1 MRVGP
6 AFAAVAAL
14 VLAAA
19 ALAAPP
25 KQLITSVNSGPGAA
39 VVASVPAAHGYS
51 KLILRVTTQP
61 SGLPVQV
68 EWRLEC
74 PAKRHGRLTLR
85 SPFTRTIERTKG
97 CFATLQ
103 GQLWVSGGKVASG
116 KIRATILGA

>member
-1 MRVGP
+1 MLVL
-6 AFAAVAAL
+6 AAAAL

-25 KQLITSVNSGPGAA
+25 KQLITSANSGPGAA
-39 VVASVPAAHGYS
+39 VVASVPATHGYS

-61 SGLPVQV
+61 SDLPVQV

-74 PAKRHGRLTLR
+74 PVKRHGRLTLR
-85 SPFTRTIERTKG
+85 SPFTRTITATKK
-97 CFATLQ
+97 CAVTLQ

-116 KIRATILGA
+116 KIRATILG

>member
-25 KQLITSVNSGPGAA
+25 KELITSANSGPGAA
-39 VVASVPAAHGYS
+39 AVASVPSTHGYS
-51 KLILRVTTQP
+51 KLTLRVTTQP

-74 PAKRHGRLTLR
+74 PGIRRGRLTLR
-85 SPFTRTIERTKG
+85 SPFMRTITATKK
-97 CFATLQ
+97 CAVSLQ

-116 KIRATILGA
+116 TIRAAILGG